1 MASDGKAESEGAPEG
16 GDLRDPALGGLE
28 ICARLHTAQSITRAE
43 MKGETI
49 AGGDE
54 GGELGLL
61 DPAGQDADH
70 GLEPREAS
78 PEGAKGFDIAS
89 ELRGRA
95 FQVELDAVDL
105 SRGGACF

>member
-1 MASDGKAESEGAPEG
+1 
-16 GDLRDPALGGLE
+16 
-28 ICARLHTAQSITRAE
+28 
-43 MKGETI
+43 MKGETV

-78 PEGAKGFDIAS
+78 TEGAKGFDIAS
-89 ELRGRA
+89 EFRGRA
-95 FQVELDAVDL
+95 F
-105 SRGGACF
+105 